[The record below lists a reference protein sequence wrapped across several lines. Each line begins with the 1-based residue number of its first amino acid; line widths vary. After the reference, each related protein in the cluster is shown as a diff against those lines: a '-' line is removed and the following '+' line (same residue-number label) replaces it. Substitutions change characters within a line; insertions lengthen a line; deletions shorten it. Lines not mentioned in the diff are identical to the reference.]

1 MKKTFIKICGITNS
15 FDALNAF
22 ERGADAIG
30 FMQTKESSRFIP
42 LSDLKLIM
50 HDIGINHL
58 TVPVFVNPTEDDVY
72 NFLDIFPNSIIQ
84 FHGEEEENFCLKF
97 NKPYIKAVN
106 FRDKTDLINKLEN
119 YKEAH
124 SILID
129 SGNSLNRGGTGKTFD
144 WKLIP
149 KGLSKKII
157 IAGGLNT
164 NNIDRLFEKFTP
176 YGVDVSSG
184 VESQKGVKD
193 SLKVEQFINQIK
205 TYEQR

>member
-22 ERGADAIG
+22 EKGADAIG
-30 FMQTKESSRFIP
+30 FMQTKESSRFVP
-42 LSDLKLIM
+42 LYDLRSILK
-50 HDIGINHL
+50 DIGINKL
-58 TVPVFVNPTEDDVY
+58 TIPVFVNPNEEDVY
-72 NFLDIFPNSIIQ
+72 KFLDIFPNSIIQ

-97 NKPYIKAVN
+97 NKPFIKAIN
-106 FRDKTDLINKLEN
+106 FSDKSDLINKLEN
-119 YKEAH
+119 YKKAYAV
-124 SILID
+124 LID
-129 SGNSLNRGGTGKTFD
+129 SGDSVNRGGTGETFD

-149 KGLSKKII
+149 KDLSQKII
-157 IAGGLNT
+157 IAGGLNL
-164 NNIDRLFEKFTP
+164 NNIGVLFEYFTP

-205 TYEQR
+205 TYE

>member
-22 ERGADAIG
+22 EKGADAIG
-30 FMQTKESSRFIP
+30 FMQTKESSRFVP
-42 LSDLKLIM
+42 LYDLRSILK
-50 HDIGINHL
+50 DIGINKL
-58 TVPVFVNPTEDDVY
+58 TIPVFVNPNEEDVY
-72 NFLDIFPNSIIQ
+72 KFLDIFPNSIIQ

-97 NKPYIKAVN
+97 NKPFIKAIN
-106 FRDKTDLINKLEN
+106 FSDKSDLINKLEN
-119 YKEAH
+119 YKKAYAV
-124 SILID
+124 LID
-129 SGNSLNRGGTGKTFD
+129 SGDSVNRGGTGETFD

-149 KGLSKKII
+149 KDLSQKII
-157 IAGGLNT
+157 IAGGLNL
-164 NNIDRLFEKFTP
+164 NNIDELFEYFTP

-205 TYEQR
+205 TYE

>member
-22 ERGADAIG
+22 EKGADAIG
-30 FMQTKESSRFIP
+30 FMQTKESSRFVP
-42 LSDLKLIM
+42 LYDLRSILK
-50 HDIGINHL
+50 DIGINKL
-58 TVPVFVNPTEDDVY
+58 TIPVFVNPNEEDVY
-72 NFLDIFPNSIIQ
+72 KFLDIFPNSIIQ

-97 NKPYIKAVN
+97 NKPFIKAIN
-106 FRDKTDLINKLEN
+106 FSDKSDLINKLEN
-119 YKEAH
+119 YKKAYAV
-124 SILID
+124 LID
-129 SGNSLNRGGTGKTFD
+129 SGDSVNRGGTGETFD

-149 KGLSKKII
+149 KDLSQKII
-157 IAGGLNT
+157 IAGGLNL
-164 NNIDRLFEKFTP
+164 NNIGELFEYFTP

-205 TYEQR
+205 TYE

>member
-22 ERGADAIG
+22 EKGADAIG
-30 FMQTKESSRFIP
+30 FMQTKESSRFVP
-42 LSDLKLIM
+42 LYDLRSILK
-50 HDIGINHL
+50 DIGINKL
-58 TVPVFVNPTEDDVY
+58 TIPVFVNPNEEDVY
-72 NFLDIFPNSIIQ
+72 KFLDIFPNSIIQ

-97 NKPYIKAVN
+97 NKPFIKAIN
-106 FRDKTDLINKLEN
+106 FSDKSDLINKLEN
-119 YKEAH
+119 YKKAYAV
-124 SILID
+124 LID
-129 SGNSLNRGGTGKTFD
+129 SGDSINRGGTGETFD

-149 KGLSKKII
+149 KDLSQKII
-157 IAGGLNT
+157 IAGGLNL
-164 NNIDRLFEKFTP
+164 NNIDELFEYFTP

-205 TYEQR
+205 TYE